1 MSETTT
7 GAAAAAATEP
17 AIPAKGITVEL
28 AYATV
33 AAFDEAVAVARKHPT
48 FREFGEGKGLR
59 VRATYQFSE
68 LDALQELKEATW
80 ELRQKRCWLDGAE
93 IAWHEMAQMTHCFRE
108 YLRRPRREHCFFDGN
123 FWSAWGCKYAVSNLS
138 DRINIEWL
146 MMGKLDGDGAWVLD
160 KERIAAYVREKLYSG
175 FHRCPA
181 FDEEFLNRALELFP
195 ERIDP
200 IADDRWRHVR
210 NRQNEIIHIGPK
222 DVDAAKKIA
231 FEMQDNVR
239 AQRAGQK
246 LGPDG
251 KRPVPQEYFRPY
263 SEGPKKK
270 GFLKKIFG

>member
-1 MSETTT
+1 MSE
-7 GAAAAAATEP
+7 AATGQAVATAEP
-17 AIPAKGITVEL
+17 AIPAQGITVEMS
-28 AYATV
+28 YATV

-48 FREFGEGKGLR
+48 FQQFGEGKGLR
-59 VRATYQFSE
+59 VRATYRFSE
-68 LDALQELKEATW
+68 LDELQELKEAAW
-80 ELRQKRCWLDGAE
+80 ELRQKRCWLDGQE
-93 IAWHEMAQMTHCFRE
+93 IAWSEMAQMTHCFRE

-123 FWSAWGCKYAVSNLS
+123 FWSGWGCKYAVSNLS

-160 KERIAAYVREKLYSG
+160 KERIAAYVRGKLYTG

-181 FDEEFLNRALELFP
+181 FDEEFLNRVIEIFP

-222 DVDAAKKIA
+222 DVDAAKKIV
-231 FEMQDNVR
+231 FELQDKVR
-239 AQRAGQK
+239 AQRAGQPV
-246 LGPDG
+246 GENG
-251 KRPVPQEYFRPY
+251 KHPVPQEYFRTY

-270 GFLKKIFG
+270 SLLKKILG